1 MPSPTPEQK
10 LCCKESVKK
19 DLNNNKLFTT
29 NSGFRKVL
37 SDSNEDPITK
47 IKYSD
52 ATHTSDLIT
61 YGCNYKKSH
70 GSGGG
75 PVILWN
81 TQKSEASGLT
91 TLARELSTTELKQQ
105 WIPVE
110 TDTCLSKKLT
120 KTKKD
125 TKRAINEMKE
135 ENDNTMWTGVGIG
148 ALFTIVVC
156 SIVFIFAKFKLIPLI
171 YDRFEELLV
180 TNQPLLIGV
189 IVSLILVI
197 SISVYI
203 IAVVRGGE
211 GKQTI
216 IGGSLELSNVSKTS
230 RSSNENK
237 FGMQQYVSNIT
248 NTENES
254 SYIFWLKIN
263 EFNKNDINSPKK
275 DELQHIFHIGTEH
288 INYPGVY
295 FKQNENKLVFIFSKN
310 YIDYETIKDTGYIF
324 EIDNIEFEKW
334 FHVGIV
340 IHKDYMEIYINA
352 KLLVSKLFN
361 KPSPPHNIP
370 NAEYMKTN
378 IQVYI
383 GQDGISSNPQHT
395 ISGTINNLFNYPSAL
410 THKEIESHYLSFTTT
425 SQGYIRYVYKFIK
438 KIVTYPK
445 KLLFND
451 DDQDEC
457 KH

>member
-1 MPSPTPEQK
+1 MPSPTLEQK

-19 DLNNNKLFTT
+19 
-29 NSGFRKVL
+29 VL
-37 SDSNEDPITK
+37 KDNWKSLKFDPDVRSNDDDIEEGGN
-47 IKYSD
+47 
-52 ATHTSDLIT
+52 SDLIT
-61 YGCNYKKSH
+61 YGCNYKIASA
-70 GSGGG
+70 GS
-75 PVILWN
+75 VMLWN
-81 TQKSEASGLT
+81 THTSKQSNIE
-91 TLARELSTTELKQQ
+91 TLARELKSTSGTRRT

-120 KTKKD
+120 RTKTD
-125 TKRAINEMKE
+125 TKRAINEIKE
-135 ENDNTMWTGVGIG
+135 ENENTMWTGVGIG
-148 ALFTIVVC
+148 ALFAIVVC

-180 TNQPLLIGV
+180 TNQPLLIGG

-197 SISVYI
+197 SIAVYLNT
-203 IAVVRGGE
+203 VVNGGE

-216 IGGSLELSNVSKTS
+216 IGGSLELSNVNNIISGRDTTSKVGIEQSVT
-230 RSSNENK
+230 
-237 FGMQQYVSNIT
+237 NIT
-248 NTENES
+248 STENES

-263 EFNKNDINSPKK
+263 EYNKDINSTEP
-275 DELQHIFHIGTEH
+275 DELQHIFHIGNDI

-295 FKQNENKLVFIFSKN
+295 FKQKENKLVFILSGNNIDSKDFKSTDN
-310 YIDYETIKDTGYIF
+310 KGYIY

-340 IHKDYMEIYINA
+340 IHKGYMEIYINA

-361 KPSPPHNIP
+361 KSRSHTKIP
-370 NAEYMKTN
+370 KAADLKT
-378 IQVYI
+378 QMHAYI
-383 GQDGISSNPQHT
+383 GQYNDPASRSHST

-410 THKEIESHYLSFTTT
+410 THKDIESHYLSFSTT
-425 SQGYIRYVYKFIK
+425 SQGYIRYVYQFIK

-445 KLLFND
+445 KLFFND